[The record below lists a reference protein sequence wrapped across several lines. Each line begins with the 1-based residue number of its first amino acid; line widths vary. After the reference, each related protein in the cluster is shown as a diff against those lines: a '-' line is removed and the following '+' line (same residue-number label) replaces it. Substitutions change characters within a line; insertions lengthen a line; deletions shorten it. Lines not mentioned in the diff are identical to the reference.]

1 MFGEIVANEIG
12 KLSSKK
18 RDQAMA
24 VGNIWEGNKWSD
36 GGEYKILLHSLA
48 GGIMADLG
56 GNDLLN

>member
-1 MFGEIVANEIG
+1 
-12 KLSSKK
+12 
-18 RDQAMA
+18 MA